1 MNSINIKSFHELAL
15 EELYGILKL
24 RVDIFVVEQNCPYPE
39 LDNEDQ
45 KSIHIFYKEE
55 EEVIAYVRVIPNQA
69 GNIRIGRV
77 VTDKTF
83 RGQRLSSKLMV
94 AAMEFINEKHS
105 SKRITLSAQEHL
117 QQFYSKFGFVP
128 VSEMYLE
135 DGIPHVDM
143 EYTSL

>member
-1 MNSINIKSFHELAL
+1 MSPVIIRTFQELSL
-15 EELYGILKL
+15 EELYSLLKL

-45 KSIHIFYKEE
+45 HSIHLFYEE
-55 EEVIAYVRVIPNQA
+55 AEKVIAYVRVIPNQA

-77 VTDKTF
+77 VTDQDY
-83 RGQRLSSKLMV
+83 RGKKLSSQLMEG
-94 AAMEFINEKHS
+94 AMKYIDENHT
-105 SKRITLSAQEHL
+105 SKNITLSAQEHL
-117 QQFYSKFGFVP
+117 QHFYAQFGFKP

-143 EYTSL
+143 EYKS